1 MKIKRWIPKNL
12 KKDRV
17 RNYLKRKYGSVAFD
31 KNGNIKV
38 SYINKA
44 LKETKDKSLKLALN
58 LAKRF
63 KKM

>member
-44 LKETKDKSLKLALN
+44 LKKAKDKSLNKALN

>member
-12 KKDRV
+12 KKNRV
-17 RNYLKRKYGSVAFD
+17 RNYLKRKYGNIAFD

-44 LKETKDKSLKLALN
+44 LKETKDKSLNKALN